1 MKKGAILYAGEGSE
15 SIMDGWRW
23 TVGLLEYKVTVLFK
37 STCSA
42 TKLYKEPV
50 NIIMFLFE
58 LFFQS
63 PRLRRY
69 KKREIT
75 VEQSWQ
81 IYREK
86 GR

>member
-1 MKKGAILYAGEGSE
+1 MKKGPILYAGEGSE

-50 NIIMFLFE
+50 NIIMFLSEF
-58 LFFQS
+58 FFQS
-63 PRLRRY
+63 VVHRLYRY
-69 KKREIT
+69 SRSHASH
-75 VEQSWQ
+75 V
-81 IYREK
+81 
-86 GR
+86 GFF